1 VGSRRTEWYFADLS
15 MRLIL
20 TELPDITI
28 IEPKVFG
35 DARGYFV
42 ETWNQVRYRDVGFP
56 DTFVQDNVSRSSKG
70 VLRGLHFQNP
80 KSQGKLVTVLEGEVY
95 DVAVDIRVGSP
106 TFGRAFGVVLSGDS
120 KRQVYVPPGFAH
132 GFCVTSESA
141 LFMYKC
147 TELYTPAAE
156 KGIIWNDPDLHI
168 RWPIEQPTLSPKD
181 VSYPRLRDIDQ
192 SALPTI
198 EPA

>member
-1 VGSRRTEWYFADLS
+1 

-35 DARGYFV
+35 DDRGYFA
-42 ETWNQVRYRDVGFP
+42 ETWSQARYRDAGFP
-56 DTFVQDNVSRSSKG
+56 ETFVQDNVSRSSKG

-95 DVAVDIRVGSP
+95 DVAVDVRVGSP
-106 TFGRAFGVVLSGDS
+106 SFGRAVGVMLSGDS
-120 KRQVYVPPGFAH
+120 KRQVYIPPGFAH

-141 LFMYKC
+141 IFMYKC
-147 TELYTPAAE
+147 TELYAPEAE
-156 KGIIWNDPDLHI
+156 KGIVWDDPDLGI
-168 RWPIEQPTLSPKD
+168 RWPIERPTLSSKD
-181 VSYPRLRDIDQ
+181 ASYPRLRDIDR
-192 SALPTI
+192 SMLPTY
-198 EPA
+198 EQTGPET